1 MKALARE
8 LIWFFIA
15 VILATPIAYFF
26 GYLTGLEP
34 EGLQLTNDEE
44 VFQMELFFIGWI
56 IGFICTYFMR
66 VIIWAVSKYLIKEEE
81 A

>member
-15 VILATPIAYFF
+15 VILASPIAYFF
-26 GYLTGLEP
+26 GYVMGLEP
-34 EGLQLTNDEE
+34 EGAKMVIEEE
-44 VFQMELFFIGWI
+44 VFQMEMFIIGGI
-56 IGFICTYFMR
+56 IGFVCTYLMR
-66 VIIWAVSKYLIKEEE
+66 VIIWAMAKFLIHED